1 MSVDTVSI
9 HHTDHPQILNAC
21 KILLIEIGIL
31 INLSHLRDESCSC
44 LVGNS
49 FNDLMIRTPCLVLN
63 LDWFIIGSSLHR
75 HCLLVLSYVD
85 TSEVWRLVLI
95 VKHANLVRISLWT
108 AAVGQLSGPLIVF
121 NISILFIW
129 SSMVVPA
136 SFLLAAIT
144 WVQYVFKV
152 HSVRYSRLARV
163 LIDLDWSRRWRFV
176 LCTPCSIVACLIGIC
191 EWNNY
196 RMRSTVL
203 ILVRLKNIELGY
215 LVYLR
220 CASSQVLCVC
230 DHGLRHR

>member
-85 TSEVWRLVLI
+85 TSEV
-95 VKHANLVRISLWT
+95 
-108 AAVGQLSGPLIVF
+108 
-121 NISILFIW
+121 
-129 SSMVVPA
+129 
-136 SFLLAAIT
+136 
-144 WVQYVFKV
+144 
-152 HSVRYSRLARV
+152 
-163 LIDLDWSRRWRFV
+163 
-176 LCTPCSIVACLIGIC
+176 
-191 EWNNY
+191 
-196 RMRSTVL
+196 
-203 ILVRLKNIELGY
+203 
-215 LVYLR
+215 
-220 CASSQVLCVC
+220 
-230 DHGLRHR
+230 

>member
-9 HHTDHPQILNAC
+9 HHTDHPQILNPS
-21 KILLIEIGIL
+21 KILLIKVGIL
-31 INLSHLRDESCSC
+31 INFTHLRDESCSC

-49 FNDLMIRTPCLVLN
+49 FNDWLIRTSCLVLN

-75 HCLLVLSYVD
+75 HCLLVLSNVD
-85 TSEVWRLVLI
+85 PSEVWRLVLI
-95 VKHANLVRISLWT
+95 VKHANLVWISLWT
-108 AAVGQLSGPLIVF
+108 AAVGQLSRPLVVF
-121 NISILFIW
+121 NISVLFIW

-144 WVQYVFKV
+144 WVHHVFKV
-152 HSVRYSRLARV
+152 RSVRYSRLARV

-176 LCTPCSIVACLIGIC
+176 LCTPCSIAACLIMC

-196 RMRSTVL
+196 RMWSTVF
-203 ILVRLKNIELGY
+203 ILVRLKNIGLGY

-220 CASSQVLCVC
+220 CASSQV
-230 DHGLRHR
+230 